1 MTEEAGGS
9 FWFRWKSYFIAQFG
23 KGWTRVRGAVI
34 PNTQTAVFATISWLL
49 CRTLLDD
56 PNPIFAPIVTFLC
69 MGFSRNR
76 EPRKVIE
83 IGLGAS
89 TGVLIGGLVGH
100 HLGFGAWQ
108 LFAML
113 LVTPLIGRF
122 IHRSDLVTFQTAI
135 NSIVVA
141 GMMVISGAAGSGPL
155 DRWLNALIG
164 AGVALVG
171 TAILPTNIVTRPRRY
186 VAYTLGEASR
196 ILRLLGQ
203 RVADG
208 DADAIGALRGRLIS
222 MRESLNDAI
231 RALGSAQETAAISP
245 VAIGSRAE
253 LAELDRM
260 LELAERMHV
269 TLSMMQRQARGMVWE
284 VGPMPE
290 IAALMWQ
297 TADRLEEVGVGV
309 GSWQRP
315 TQARDATIE
324 LAAALGPA
332 DVISDPGNWREA
344 TLMSLLRAIVIDLLG
359 LTGLSLAQARSALAD
374 TGDYD
379 PQADEDAATG
389 VDLASDVWGTSAMPA
404 VGLLADGEE
413 ATTESTD
420 SNAAGQTT
428 ATGETPPDTSR

>member
-1 MTEEAGGS
+1 M
-9 FWFRWKSYFIAQFG
+9 R
-23 KGWTRVRGAVI
+23 
-34 PNTQTAVFATISWLL
+34 
-49 CRTLLDD
+49 
-56 PNPIFAPIVTFLC
+56 
-69 MGFSRNR
+69 
-76 EPRKVIE
+76 
-83 IGLGAS
+83 
-89 TGVLIGGLVGH
+89 
-100 HLGFGAWQ
+100 
-108 LFAML
+108 
-113 LVTPLIGRF
+113 
-122 IHRSDLVTFQTAI
+122 
-135 NSIVVA
+135 
-141 GMMVISGAAGSGPL
+141 
-155 DRWLNALIG
+155 
-164 AGVALVG
+164 
-171 TAILPTNIVTRPRRY
+171 RP
-186 VAYTLGEASR
+186 
-196 ILRLLGQ
+196 ILRLLGK

-260 LELAERMHV
+260 VELAERMHV

-344 TLMSLLRAIVIDLLG
+344 TLMSLLRAIGRSARPDRA
-359 LTGLSLAQARSALAD
+359 LAQACSAPAD
-374 TGDYD
+374 TGNYD
-379 PQADEDAATG
+379 PEAEEDAPPGWTLRPVSGGRARCRP
-389 VDLASDVWGTSAMPA
+389 SACPTRRNPRPNR
-404 VGLLADGEE
+404 L
-413 ATTESTD
+413 TK
-420 SNAAGQTT
+420 AAGQTP
-428 ATGETPPDTSR
+428 ASGEAPSDTSS

>member
-1 MTEEAGGS
+1 MIEAVDGS
-9 FWFRWKSYFIAQFG
+9 FWFRWKSYIVAQFRQ
-23 KGWTRVRGAVI
+23 GWTRVAGAVV
-34 PNTQTAVFATISWLL
+34 PNTQTAVFATLSWLL
-49 CRTLLDD
+49 CRSLLDD

-83 IGLGAS
+83 IGLGTS
-89 TGVLIGGLVGH
+89 TGVLIGGLIGH
-100 HLGFGAWQ
+100 YSGFSAWQ
-108 LFAML
+108 LLALL

-141 GMMVISGAAGSGPL
+141 GMMVSSGVAGSSPL

-186 VAYTLGEASR
+186 VAYSLGEASR
-196 ILRLLGQ
+196 ILRQLGKH
-203 RVADG
+203 VDGG
-208 DADAIGALRGRLIS
+208 DANAIAALRGRLIS

-260 LELAERMHV
+260 LELTERLHV
-269 TLSMMQRQARGMVWE
+269 TLSMMQRQARGMVRE

-290 IAALMWQ
+290 IAAMMRQ
-297 TADRLEEVGVGV
+297 TADRLEEVGIGV

-315 TQARDATIE
+315 TQARDATVE
-324 LAAALGPA
+324 LAATLRPA
-332 DVISDPGNWREA
+332 EMVSDPGDWRNA
-344 TLMSLLRAIVIDLLG
+344 TLMSLLRAIVVDLLG
-359 LTGLSLAQARSALAD
+359 LTGLSAAQARSALAD
-374 TGDYD
+374 TGDYN
-379 PQADEDAATG
+379 PQTDEDAASG
-389 VDLASDVWGTSAMPA
+389 VDLASKVWGTDVLPA
-404 VGLLADGEE
+404 VGGLADQQE
-413 ATTESTD
+413 APPESTD
-420 SNAAGQTT
+420 SQANGEAA
-428 ATGETPPDTSR
+428 APGEAPSSSR